1 MRRRHRVQIRLR
13 YGISLGP
20 QPVGVQ
26 CPITSSLHV
35 CEFSGYWDWLCFP
48 RLPPV
53 LVSIASFSSPTKS
66 RLFLST
72 LLRLPLDFIHVSS
85 LGPVWYENL
94 SGVVSCPENSNI
106 NIDGLDSVVI
116 GSRDP

>member
-1 MRRRHRVQIRLR
+1 MVYPWAHSPLVSNVQSLLHYMYVSFLAI
-13 YGISLGP
+13 GTGCVSLGYRP
-20 QPVGVQ
+20 CW
-26 CPITSSLHV
+26 CPSPLSL
-35 CEFSGYWDWLCFP
+35 
-48 RLPPV
+48 RLPN
-53 LVSIASFSSPTKS
+53 LGYFS
-66 RLFLST
+66 ST

-116 GSRDP
+116 GSRDQ